1 MDSIIQ
7 DIDRIIQGIAIFT
20 LPVILAI
27 TLHEAA
33 HDYVAKKY
41 GDLTAY
47 AQGRVTLNPL
57 RHIDP
62 MGTVIVPL
70 LLLAVSS
77 PYLFGWAKPVPVNF
91 GNLRHPK
98 SDMLWV
104 AAAGPGANLL
114 MAFLWALVFKF
125 GLAIPESNFSEPM
138 LLMGQAGIL
147 INVIL
152 LVLNLLPLPPLD
164 GGRIAVSLL
173 PQRIAYRFAQIEPYG
188 FIILLVMLFTG
199 VLGAVIGPFILVT
212 IRLVAWLV
220 GLQV

>member
-1 MDSIIQ
+1 MDSIVQ
-7 DIDRIIQGIAIFT
+7 DIDRIIQGIAIFA

-33 HDYVAKKY
+33 HGYVAKQF

-114 MAFLWALVFKF
+114 MALLWALVFKL

-173 PQRIAYRFAQIEPYG
+173 PQRIAYRFAQIEPY
-188 FIILLVMLFTG
+188 FCCLLAYSV
-199 VLGAVIGPFILVT
+199 
-212 IRLVAWLV
+212 
-220 GLQV
+220 QS